1 MMPIAEELTID
12 VDATAMAMA
21 EAIFGN
27 GVSVSNATYSG
38 DDASSGIYSGGT
50 NTAGDV
56 LPSDSGVI
64 LSTGNAVD
72 FTNSDGTTNTNQ
84 VANRTTDTVGGID
97 GDTDFDGL
105 AGGANTFDA
114 AFLEVEFEATGNLLT
129 IDFVIASEEYPEY
142 ISSQFND
149 LVGVWVN
156 GVQATVT
163 VGDGSASVGNIN
175 GDVTENIY
183 NDNLNDQ
190 FNTEMDGFT
199 VTLTFVA
206 PVQAGTNTLKIGVA
220 DVADAQY
227 DTNLLIA
234 GDSVQTVI
242 VAQDD
247 SFDAGVGIT
256 KTINVLDNDS
266 SDAPGILTVTHIN
279 GEEVFAGDTV
289 ELATGQFITLNA
301 NGTFEVTADTDV
313 ETVYFNYTVE
323 DSNGETDTALV
334 QLNQIIPCFTPGT
347 LINTPN
353 GATLVENLR
362 AGDIVL
368 TADNGP
374 QPIRWMGQKS
384 VAATGD
390 MTPVRIAKG
399 TLGCDADLLVSPQHR
414 VLISGSWA
422 ELMFGESE
430 VLVKAKDLINDQT
443 IRRCRASDTVTY
455 IHILFD
461 QHQLVTSNGILTES
475 YHIGPHTMAG
485 FDAATQAE
493 IHALFPELTVA
504 TYDSYMA
511 AARLSLKPFE
521 ARALAKSLSL

>member
-1 MMPIAEELTID
+1 MPIAEELTID
-12 VDATAMAMA
+12 TSANALAMAN
-21 EAIFGN
+21 AIFGN
-27 GVSVSNATYSG
+27 GVNVTSASYSG
-38 DDASSGIYSGGT
+38 DANSSGIFSGGT
-50 NTAGDV
+50 TTAGDV
-56 LPSDSGVI
+56 VPSDSGVI
-64 LSTGNAVD
+64 LSTGNATD

-84 VANRTTDTVGGID
+84 VANRTTNTTDGID
-97 GDTDFDGL
+97 GDTDFDSL
-105 AGGANTFDA
+105 ANGANTFDA
-114 AFLEVEFEATGNLLT
+114 SFLEINFTATGNLMT

-149 LVGVWVN
+149 IVGVWVN
-156 GVQATVT
+156 GIQATVT

-175 GDVTENIY
+175 GDVTQNIY
-183 NDNLNDQ
+183 NDNQSDQ

-206 PVQAGTNTLKIGVA
+206 PVQPGNNTLKIGVA

-234 GDSVQTVI
+234 GDSVQTTI

-247 SFDAGVGIT
+247 SFDLGVGIT
-256 KTINVLDNDS
+256 KTINALGNDS
-266 SDAPGILTVTHIN
+266 SDAPGILTITHIN
-279 GEEVFAGDTV
+279 GQQVFEGDTIT
-289 ELATGQFITLNA
+289 LATGQAITLNE
-301 NGTFEVTADTDV
+301 NGTFEVTGDTDV

-334 QLNQIIPCFTPGT
+334 ELNQIIPCFTPGALIDTPTGRVAVET
-347 LINTPN
+347 LRT
-353 GATLVENLR
+353 
-362 AGDIVL
+362 GDMVL
-368 TADNGP
+368 TADHGP
-374 QPIRWMGQKS
+374 QPIRWIGQKT
-384 VAATGD
+384 VPAIGD
-390 MTPVRIAKG
+390 MTPVRIAAD

-443 IRRCRASDTVTY
+443 IRRCHASDSVTY

-485 FDAATQAE
+485 FDAETQAE
-493 IHALFPELTVA
+493 IHALFPELTAA
-504 TYDSYMA
+504 TYDSFMA
-511 AARLSLKPFE
+511 AARLSLKPYE
-521 ARALAKSLSL
+521 ARVLAKSLSL